1 MSGVVVRHWAA
12 ARAAAGGLAEEQVAA
27 VATLAELE
35 GRLADAHGPGY
46 AAVLARCSF
55 LVDEV
60 SPGTRDHA
68 EVPLVDGA
76 VVDVL
81 PPFAGGCTP
90 TAVPAQGTAT
100 GRAGL
105 GCP

>member
-1 MSGVVVRHWAA
+1 MSTVLVRHWAA
-12 ARAAAGGLAEEQVAA
+12 ARAAAGHAEEQVAG
-27 VATLAELE
+27 VGTLGELTA
-35 GRLADAHGPGY
+35 RLAAVHGPEY

-68 EVPLVDGA
+68 EVTLAPDC

-81 PPFAGGCTP
+81 PPFAGGS
-90 TAVPAQGTAT
+90 AHAAGSRGT
-100 GRAGL
+100 GEPGSGL
-105 GCP
+105 GCA